1 MGLALNL
8 VANSAL
14 TSKYSLWF
22 SRSGDMWG
30 AKKQNHALGFK
41 TPVGVVNDALASG
54 QANFIKI
61 LSAVNAGCIAITF
74 DLEDIEAF

>member
-1 MGLALNL
+1 
-8 VANSAL
+8 
-14 TSKYSLWF
+14 
-22 SRSGDMWG
+22 MWG